1 MSTATASLTTSPVAR
16 PLPTLV
22 SLARADARRFARHPL
37 FLFGAGVLVAL
48 VIASLFQQDG
58 GGDPAPLWPT
68 LLVAFLLGVFGFV
81 VAHRLTT
88 SLRRSGD
95 LADTAPV
102 GQRQRTAALCLACLV
117 PASVGTLFIIYLIVA
132 GLIWPP
138 VGSPASAPVAWFG
151 DEPDLAILAALIATG
166 PVAAL
171 GGSLLGVA
179 VARWA
184 PFRGSALL
192 GAVVLIVATMVSSE
206 LPKPWRTLAPW
217 IISADE
223 RTRDGQVASSS
234 LVEGVSPQWY
244 FGYVLCLCGLAVIAA
259 LLRDPVNRRPLFFVG
274 TALAMGAIGCFTLTV
289 S

>member
-1 MSTATASLTTSPVAR
+1 MSATTVPRSPNPVVR
-16 PLPTLV
+16 PLPTLL

-37 FLFGAGVLVAL
+37 FLFGAGALLAL
-48 VIASLFQQDG
+48 VIASLFQEG
-58 GGDPAPLWPT
+58 SGDPAPLWPT
-68 LLVAFLLGVFGFV
+68 LLVAFFLGVFGFV

-95 LADTAPV
+95 LAETSPV

-117 PASVGTLFIIYLIVA
+117 PASAGTLFVIYLVVA
-132 GLIWPP
+132 GQIWPP

-151 DEPDLAILAALIATG
+151 DEPDLAILAALVALG

-171 GGSLLGVA
+171 GGPLLGVA

-192 GAVVLIVATMVSSE
+192 GMVVLVVATSLPSSS
-206 LPKPWRTLAPW
+206 PAPWRALPPW
-217 IISADE
+217 AVLADE
-223 RTRDGQVASSS
+223 FVGSNGKVASSS

-244 FGYVLCLCGLAVIAA
+244 LGYVLCLCGLAAVAA
-259 LLRDPVNRRPLFFVG
+259 LLRDPINRRPLCVVG
-274 TALAMGAIGCFTLTV
+274 ALLALGAIGCFSLAV
-289 S
+289 